1 MDWLLPVTGAALASL
16 MLFRFVA
23 SRGRSDDSRSARPGF
38 QPVTQMT
45 HEILEAGRGER
56 PSRHDRVS
64 VHYTGWLAD
73 GKVFDSSRK
82 RGIALTFTVGRGE
95 VIRGWDET
103 VLDMQEGETRVVTL
117 PPDLAYGDRGVG
129 PIPPGACL
137 RFEMM
142 LERIERFS

>member
-1 MDWLLPVTGAALASL
+1 
-16 MLFRFVA
+16 
-23 SRGRSDDSRSARPGF
+23 
-38 QPVTQMT
+38 MT